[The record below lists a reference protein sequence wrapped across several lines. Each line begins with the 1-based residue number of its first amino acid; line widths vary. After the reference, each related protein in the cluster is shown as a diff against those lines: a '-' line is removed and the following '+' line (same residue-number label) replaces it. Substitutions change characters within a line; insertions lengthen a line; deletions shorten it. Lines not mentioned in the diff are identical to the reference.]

1 MGDSE
6 HEAPRE
12 CRQPTAG
19 RRDRCR
25 LGRLYDL
32 DRSVTRSCQCGGGR
46 IQACRRSE
54 RWRVFGRGRTEE
66 VWRCAGRFERAVTMV
81 LLLRDD
87 REPRLDLP
95 CRRATLLGSS
105 TSSTSPVSSCAA
117 AMQRFSSDG
126 SNSGHGGCA
135 LETALLDRQQSLLRP
150 AFEAAPPVATRAA
163 GEQSRL
169 VSRDRAHQV
178 ESKDGR
184 DVPRLRRARRTAS
197 PAGANDSSAV
207 VENRGR
213 SGGPNRRRRAMA
225 LRRNRPS

>member
-1 MGDSE
+1 MSRDP
-6 HEAPRE
+6 AN
-12 CRQPTAG
+12 AG
-19 RRDRCR
+19 A
-25 LGRLYDL
+25 
-32 DRSVTRSCQCGGGR
+32 V
-46 IQACRRSE
+46 A
-54 RWRVFGRGRTEE
+54 
-66 VWRCAGRFERAVTMV
+66 FERAGDPNIGEFSDAVVLKKFGDVPEDLSAVTMV

-105 TSSTSPVSSCAA
+105 TSSTSPVSCAT
-117 AMQRFSSDG
+117 AMQRFGSDG

-135 LETALLDRQQSLLRP
+135 LETALLDRRQSLLRP
-150 AFEAAPPVATRAA
+150 AFEAAPPVASRAA

-184 DVPRLRRARRTAS
+184 DVPRQRRARRTAS

-207 VENRGR
+207 VENRAR
-213 SGGPNRRRRAMA
+213 SGGPNRRRKAMA
-225 LRRNRPS
+225 LRRNRPA